1 MTRRLAPGSLDLA
14 PLGLG
19 LLTIVLGLLLRATSV
34 DGLPWWDV
42 WNAVITG
49 WAYAAAGLVAWWRRP
64 HNRTGALL
72 LACGWAFLGLQ
83 MSVSTS
89 SLVVAANAV
98 VSTLTLA
105 LIVHVLL
112 AFPSGRL
119 STRSQVILVAVAY
132 ALSMVLEAPVYL
144 LGADSPLQVADVDGV
159 ASVVAKGQSV
169 VGTGVLLCT
178 AAILVRRLRRAD
190 AAQRRVVGPLCV
202 VGAVTLVLLAALG
215 IILTFRLS
223 PPGLDSAREF
233 AQPTLLLRL
242 PLTFVYGLL
251 RGGFAR
257 AGEMRELASR
267 IAGAPF
273 GRDDLRSAVAEALGD
288 RSVRL
293 AYWADRDR
301 RYVDADGRVVHLP
314 PSDGPRH
321 AVEIASHGQPVGAI
335 IYDGLLISDPEL
347 VSAVAD
353 LTGVALDRE
362 RLAMQLRAAATE
374 LRASRQR
381 LAVASDAERRRI
393 ARDLHDGAQQRL
405 VLLAIDAQR
414 MARVADDADRVRH
427 DATRLREEVEAVL
440 DDLRGLVHHLE
451 PALLT
456 ERGLPDATA
465 WLVARMPIHTDL
477 AVEGVDDRLPS
488 IVESTG
494 YFLVSEA
501 LTNVVKHSGA
511 SRCAVEI
518 TGHDGRLHIAVS
530 DDGVGG
536 ADPTA
541 PGLRGLSDRFGA
553 VGGTLTLTSLD
564 GIGTRLDADMP
575 LDAHTGESLEADPSL
590 QWAPQREPGL
600 R

>member
-14 PLGLG
+14 LLGLG

-233 AQPTLLLRL
+233 AQPTLLLLL

-273 GRDDLRSAVAEALGD
+273 GRDDLRSAVDEALGD